1 MDTQIDRR
9 RMLGFIG
16 ASGALGMVPLKA
28 LLAQVAINERL
39 RDLVWDRE
47 RAEANWERKGG
58 PLWVVNDDVP
68 MLWGGDTK
76 YEALSPSLPPDVRT
90 KLIAALVAASQY
102 YLSRGLPAPD
112 LPLDASGAFN
122 IFYVAMASAINGGT
136 GLHSGLPIEGSGVL
150 GYLQDRAVPAGTHIV
165 MSGGNLLS
173 ADYPEQG
180 LVTLAHEMGHAIDAM
195 IPAVSTWPREEGKQ
209 VLWLGEGSTHAIAN
223 FALRRIGFD
232 PVPSWRSGEWHI
244 SKEVGRRPYDVPL
257 SLTPLPKRRP
267 DWVIARRP
275 ADKDNSE
282 ASLNNTFW
290 TSNATYLT
298 CSFWRFLFQEEAPV
312 RTSGTGRGPAPTR
325 PGDFELFAAFRNMSV
340 TDEDVAKAAA
350 SNGRID
356 AGVLMLDR
364 FLRTHPHPVWGATGL
379 YRAFPAF
386 IAHIIEWPDQIGK
399 TRQGFFAH
407 ERWLESLFMDGVER
421 HEIDIGQD
429 IITQL
434 KAIAPLSARAIRF
447 RLPEDGRRLIYRYP
461 KVTIT
466 ITVLDGPRDAINHI
480 HVGVRGNVLANHLS
494 QTLKYNKGRVRRW
507 INVDAGP
514 LFSSRTNGES
524 VVSIINAAPDP
535 TDGRPLKVWVHVAL
549 QVADANGQCSYH
561 PVPTTGPQGQII
573 PLPASVSPPTGKRA
587 PTIAVERGSQE
598 TEITIVQDAD
608 LVEFFGAVSD
618 INPAGLS
625 VQRDTDAPP
634 RRQDIDQLG
643 QAALQAARPTSK
655 SRLIITLL
663 LPRTEPGQIGAI
675 SGARVA
681 AEWFDPAYAAYEQYG
696 VTQSVTIG
704 TDKVAVNITS
714 NTEGSIVG
722 RFVADFD
729 RSSDNADRIF
739 RGRIE
744 GGFSIGIANDEDQG
758 EGDLPNDGSALMP
771 TDFFIAAARAG
782 FDGATIAAM
791 IDTAAAERDDAR
803 DQGGTFGV
811 DAGVA
816 GGDIVRDLREP
827 PCPERAPAELRRA
840 LDQYL
845 RQLRELAP
853 GITPDQLRTMREAM
867 LADPVGTTMILCGAG
882 L

>member
-1 MDTQIDRR
+1 MDTRIDRR

-16 ASGALGMVPLKA
+16 ASGALGIFPLQA
-28 LLAQVAINERL
+28 LHGQVAVNERL
-39 RDLVWDRE
+39 RTLVWDRE
-47 RAEANWERKGG
+47 RAEVNWRRKGG
-58 PLWVVNDDVP
+58 PLWVVNDDTP
-68 MLWGGDTK
+68 MLWGGARRD
-76 YEALSPSLPPDVRT
+76 EALSPSLPPDVRG
-90 KLIAALVAASQY
+90 KLVAALVAASQY
-102 YLSRGLPAPD
+102 YLSRGLPAPH

-122 IFYVAMASAINGGT
+122 IFYVAMNSAINGGT
-136 GLHSGLPIEGSGVL
+136 GPHAGPPIEGSGVL
-150 GYLQDRAVPAGTHIV
+150 GFFQDRTVPAGTHIV

-180 LVTLAHEMGHAIDAM
+180 LVTLAHELGHAIDAT
-195 IPAVSTWPREEGKQ
+195 IPATSTWPSDEGKHI
-209 VLWLGEGSTHAIAN
+209 LWLGEGSTHAIAN

-232 PVPSWRSGEWHI
+232 PVPSWRSGVWHVG
-244 SKEVGRRPYDVPL
+244 KEVGRRPYDVPL

-275 ADKDNSE
+275 ADKDNPE
-282 ASLNNTFW
+282 ADLNNTFW

-312 RTSGTGRGPAPTR
+312 KTGSTGRGPAPTR
-325 PGDFELFAAFRNMSV
+325 PGDFELFAAFRNTPV
-340 TDEDVAKAAA
+340 TDEDVAKAEA

-407 ERWLESLFMDGVER
+407 DRWLESLFMDGVEL
-421 HEIDIGQD
+421 HPIEIGQD

-447 RLPEDGRRLIYRYP
+447 ILPVEDTGLFRRYP

-466 ITVLDGPRDAINHI
+466 ITVHDGPRDAIDHI
-480 HVGVRGNVLANHLS
+480 HVGVNGNVLANHLS

-507 INVDAGP
+507 VNVDAGP
-514 LFSSRTNGES
+514 LFASRTNGES
-524 VVSIINAAPDP
+524 VLSIINAAPDP
-535 TDGRPLKVWVHVAL
+535 KDGRPLKVWVHVAM

-561 PVPTTGPQGQII
+561 PLPTTGPQGQII

-608 LVEFFGAVSD
+608 LVKFFGAVSD

-634 RRQDIDQLG
+634 RQQGIDQLG
-643 QAALQAARPTSK
+643 QAAIQAARPTTKSK
-655 SRLIITLL
+655 LIITLY
-663 LPRTEPGQIGAI
+663 LPRTEPGQTGAI
-675 SGARVA
+675 SGARVG
-681 AEWFDPAYAAYEQYG
+681 AEWFDPVYAPYEKYG
-696 VTQSVTIG
+696 ITQSVTIE

-729 RSSDNADRIF
+729 RSSDNAERIF

-744 GGFSIGIANDEDQG
+744 GGFSIGIASDEDQG

-791 IDTAAAERDDAR
+791 IDAAAAERGDAPE
-803 DQGGTFGV
+803 QGGTFGG
-811 DAGVA
+811 DASTP
-816 GGDIVRDLREP
+816 GGDILRDFDVP
-827 PCPERAPAELRRA
+827 QCPERTRAELRRA

-845 RQLRELAP
+845 RQLREITP

-867 LADPVGTTMILCGAG
+867 LADPAATAMILCNAG